1 VAYEEIIFLSQQQQ
15 QQQQQQSKA
24 KGKTRLEI
32 IDQNGIYQTL
42 VDLFDH

>member
-1 VAYEEIIFLSQQQQ
+1 VAYEEIIFLSQQQ

>member
-1 VAYEEIIFLSQQQQ
+1 VAYEEIIFLSQQ